1 MKFIDEVKIFIGSG
15 HGGRGCVSFRREKYI
30 PRGGPNGGDGG
41 KGGDVIFVA
50 DNQLST
56 LLDLK
61 YQQQYIAKDGEHGM
75 GQNKHGKDAPDLIV
89 HVPVGTLFKDFE
101 TGEVLYDLTAG
112 GDSYVAAKG
121 GIGGKGNAF
130 FKSATHQAPKFA
142 QPGMP
147 GEERWLKLELKLLAD
162 VGLIGFPNAGKST
175 LISKISASK
184 PKIADYP
191 FTTLTPNLGVV
202 RVRENQSFVVADI
215 PGIIEGAHEGH
226 GLGLRFLKHVER
238 THLLIHVLD
247 PSDFTNRDMI
257 SDYEVLNKEL
267 KLYSPALSK
276 KPQIIVVNKM
286 DLTEAPEKLKKFEAY
301 LKKKR
306 KKGGFL
312 HVSAATGLGIKDLI
326 GHTFKALTELKAK

>member
-1 MKFIDEVKIFIGSG
+1 MKFIDEVKVFISSG
-15 HGGRGCVSFRREKYI
+15 HGGQGCVSFRREKFI

-41 KGGDVIFVA
+41 KGGDVVFVA
-50 DNQLST
+50 DRELTT
-56 LLDLK
+56 LLDLRYRQK
-61 YQQQYIAKDGEHGM
+61 YEAEAGGNGM
-75 GQNKHGKDAPDLIV
+75 GRDKHGKDAPDRIIR
-89 HVPVGTLFKDFE
+89 VPVGTVFKDSE
-101 TGEVLYDLTAG
+101 TGEVLYDLIHDG
-112 GDSYVAAKG
+112 ERYMAARG

-147 GEERWLKLELKLLAD
+147 GEEKQLKLELKLLAD

-175 LISKISASK
+175 LISMISASK

-202 RVRENQSFVVADI
+202 KVREGQSFVVADI

-238 THLLIHVLD
+238 THLLLHVLD

-257 SDYEVLNKEL
+257 NDYEVLNREL
-267 KLYSPALSK
+267 KLYSSPLAR
-276 KPQIIVVNKM
+276 KPQIIVINKM
-286 DLTEAPEKLKKFEAY
+286 DLSEASERLKKFETY
-301 LKKKR
+301 LKKK
-306 KKGGFL
+306 KKKAKLFSI
-312 HVSAATGLGIKDLI
+312 SAATGDGIQELI
-326 GHTFKALTELKAK
+326 NCTYKMLAELKEK